1 MKRISPK
8 SRKVKLPSGKR
19 PQLSQEHQQ
28 RIQKFRQSNT
38 PLRDL
43 FREDL
48 TLHKFAPRTI
58 ARYLDAAITFVAYFN
73 RPPQFISDDEIRA
86 YLRYQSEKRRLK
98 SGSMG
103 IIHGMLK
110 YLYTKT
116 LREERPVL
124 DIYRTPKDAPE
135 KIILSQAQVAKA
147 LQYVRDIRFRTA
159 LELIYSCGLRE
170 TEALHLTVHDINR
183 AQGLLTIHG
192 KGSKDRMVPIADI
205 MSRKTHHSLEIASPS
220 GTAVP
225 RLRTLAAQWRAAH
238 RNTGSPDYRSNI
250 VAGLAES
257 RPRERLHQNDQRSYA
272 SALCRVPNYAERLW
286 FLFFFEAVFFLFGTC
301 ILGINLVSCSLRGFS
316 FKRKSR
322 GEK

>member
-110 YLYTKT
+110 YLYTCMPSEPHGT
-116 LREERPVL
+116 GVCPVS
-124 DIYRTPKDAPE
+124 PM
-135 KIILSQAQVAKA
+135 
-147 LQYVRDIRFRTA
+147 VRGISRWSF
-159 LELIYSCGLRE
+159 
-170 TEALHLTVHDINR
+170 
-183 AQGLLTIHG
+183 G
-192 KGSKDRMVPIADI
+192 K
-205 MSRKTHHSLEIASPS
+205 
-220 GTAVP
+220 
-225 RLRTLAAQWRAAH
+225 
-238 RNTGSPDYRSNI
+238 N
-250 VAGLAES
+250 
-257 RPRERLHQNDQRSYA
+257 
-272 SALCRVPNYAERLW
+272 
-286 FLFFFEAVFFLFGTC
+286 
-301 ILGINLVSCSLRGFS
+301 
-316 FKRKSR
+316 
-322 GEK
+322 